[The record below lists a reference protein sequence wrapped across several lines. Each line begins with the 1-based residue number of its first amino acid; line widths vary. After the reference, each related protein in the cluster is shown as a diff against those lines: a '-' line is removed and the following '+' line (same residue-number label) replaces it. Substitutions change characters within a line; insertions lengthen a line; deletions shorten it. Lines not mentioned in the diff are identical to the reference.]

1 MASRPLRIGFAGTPD
16 FAAKHLEVLLQE
28 GFDIRVVLTQPD
40 RPAGRGKKLMPS
52 PTKIVAEAANIPIW
66 QPTSLKDDG
75 IQKNLSDQNLDVLV
89 VVAYGMLL
97 PQAVLDIPR
106 YGCLNVHASLLPR
119 WRGAAPVQRAVE
131 AGDAKTGVCIMQMEA
146 GLDTG
151 PVLAVQTC
159 PITSTTT
166 AGALF
171 SELETLGA
179 KTLITTL
186 KDLQNLQSQAEPQ
199 DHNKS
204 TYAHKITKAEAFID
218 FSQPALT
225 VDRKIRAF
233 YPFPGAFTSANDE
246 RLRIH
251 EATVIDEISQSKHPA
266 GTILKASGN
275 GIQVQCGAGI
285 LNLIQVQLPG
295 GKALAVKDVL
305 NSNKNPFVVGAI
317 LGRPLA

>member
-1 MASRPLRIGFAGTPD
+1 MAAQTLRVGFAGTPE
-16 FAAKHLEVLLQE
+16 FAAKHLQALLQH
-28 GFDIRVVLTQPD
+28 GFDVPLVLTQPD

-52 PTKIVAEAANIPIW
+52 PTKIVAEAANIPVW
-66 QPTSLKDDG
+66 QPTSLKDDL
-75 IQKNLSDQNLDVLV
+75 IQKNLADQNLDVLV

-97 PQAVLDIPR
+97 PEAVLDIPR

-131 AGDAKTGVCIMQMEA
+131 AGDTETGVCIMQMEA

-166 AGALF
+166 AGSLF

-179 KTLITTL
+179 TTLITTL
-186 KDLQNLQSQAEPQ
+186 QDLKNLQGQAEPQ
-199 DHNKS
+199 DHDKS
-204 TYAHKITKAEAFID
+204 TYAHKIVKAEAFID
-218 FSQPALT
+218 FSQSALT

-233 YPFPGAFTSANDE
+233 YPFPGAFTSANNE
-246 RLRIH
+246 RLRIL
-251 EATVIDEISQSKHPA
+251 EAAVLDDTSQSEHPA
-266 GTILKASGN
+266 GTILEADGK

-285 LNLIQVQLPG
+285 LSLTQVQLPG
-295 GKALAVKDVL
+295 GKALAVRDVL
-305 NSNKNPFVVGAI
+305 NSNKNPFAVGAI